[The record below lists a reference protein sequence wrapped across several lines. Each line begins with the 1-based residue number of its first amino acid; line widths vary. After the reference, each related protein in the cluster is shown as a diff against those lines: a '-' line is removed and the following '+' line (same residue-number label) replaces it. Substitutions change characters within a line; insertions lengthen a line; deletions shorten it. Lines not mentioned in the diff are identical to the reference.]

1 MSEASQCPTCRTPMG
16 KKLQPSLVVSS
27 LLNELHVRCMNV
39 GCYWT
44 GRYDERHAHDARC
57 SRNLRRCQD
66 LKVQLEQ
73 ACCIL
78 QAKDKEVSELKAIVE
93 KLNGQNSKFEEK
105 VKLQQLQLNAKQS
118 MLDFKHQ
125 EADDLK
131 SQLSQVMKQRNASHF
146 GLHSLFP
153 LLFLLLFLVHL
164 WVFSDILPAVLGIR
178 DCLLAPP

>member
-1 MSEASQCPTCRTPMG
+1 MSRFNEGLGRRELPKACP
-16 KKLQPSLVVSS
+16 
-27 LLNELHVRCMNV
+27 
-39 GCYWT
+39 
-44 GRYDERHAHDARC
+44 
-57 SRNLRRCQD
+57 NLPPV
-66 LKVQLEQ
+66 KP
-73 ACCIL
+73 
-78 QAKDKEVSELKAIVE
+78 
-93 KLNGQNSKFEEK
+93 GQ

-178 DCLLAPP
+178 DCLLAPPKAV